1 MNYILIFIGGGF
13 GSVCRHLVS
22 SCISQ
27 NCAVLFPLGTL
38 SVNVIGSFLIGFLYQ
53 AFLTFTVSPELRM
66 VTTIGF
72 LGGFTTF
79 STFSMESANL
89 LAGGEH
95 TLLGVNVIATN
106 LLGLAASLL
115 GIRAC
120 GLLIDLI
127 R

>member
-1 MNYILIFIGGGF
+1 
-13 GSVCRHLVS
+13 
-22 SCISQ
+22 
-27 NCAVLFPLGTL
+27 
-38 SVNVIGSFLIGFLYQ
+38 
-53 AFLTFTVSPELRM
+53 M

-95 TLLGVNVIATN
+95 MLLGVNVIATN